1 MRLVTRLDFDGL
13 ICALLLKEKK
23 IITDCKFAH
32 PKDLQDGLVEIDA
45 NDVLA
50 NVPYVPGCGMWFDHH
65 TSEQQRYGKKI
76 DVPGDSRPLLSCAR
90 VIWEYYGGH
99 DSFPPAFDEMMQ
111 AVDKVDSGQL
121 DIEDIETPRG
131 WVLLGLLTDPRTGLG
146 RYRHFRI
153 NNEELARNIIE
164 YCRSMDVHEI
174 LELSDV
180 KERLVVYEQ
189 DKEAFRQMIQ
199 DNSKV
204 YGKLVVTDLRHVPN
218 IYVGNRFV
226 LYTIY
231 PNCNISMQ
239 IMWGLNKK
247 RVVITLGYSI
257 LNRTCK
263 LDVGKLMLAFGG
275 GGHPQVGT
283 CQVDADRAEE
293 TVARIVEAVEIAD
306 NQF

>member
-32 PKDLQDGLVEIDA
+32 PKDLQDGLVEVDA

-50 NVPYVPGCGMWFDHH
+50 NVPYVSGCGMWFDHH
-65 TSEQQRYGKKI
+65 TSEHERHGKKLE
-76 DVPGDSRPLLSCAR
+76 VPGDSRPLLSCAR
-90 VIWEYYGGH
+90 VIWEYYGGQEA
-99 DSFPPAFDEMMQ
+99 FPERFDEMML

-121 DIEDIETPRG
+121 DIEDIEKANG

-153 NNEELARNIIE
+153 GNEELARNIIE
-164 YCRSMDVHEI
+164 YCRSMDVYEI

-180 KERLVVYEQ
+180 KERLVVYEE
-189 DKEAFRQMIQ
+189 DREPFRQMIK

-204 YGKLVVTDLRHVPN
+204 YDKLVVTDLRHVPH

-231 PNCNISMQ
+231 PDCNISMQ

-257 LNRTCK
+257 LNRTCT
-263 LDVGKLMLAFGG
+263 LDVGKLMLGFGG

-283 CQVDADRAEE
+283 CQVDVDRAEE
-293 TVARIVEAVEIAD
+293 TVLKIIEAVEKA
-306 NQF
+306 NN